1 VIATDEVGELS
12 EARRRECE
20 ARHVLRL
27 PFDRRKPYLDLV
39 AKKRGSEARQDLEQE
54 IKRQFALRRK
64 AA

>member
-1 VIATDEVGELS
+1 MIPRDEVGEGS

-20 ARHVLRL
+20 ARHVLTL

-39 AKKRGSEARQDLEQE
+39 AKRRGVGARHDLELE
-54 IKRQFALRRK
+54 VKRQFALRRK

>member
-1 VIATDEVGELS
+1 MIAADEVGART

-20 ARHVLRL
+20 ARHVLTL

-39 AKKRGSEARQDLEQE
+39 GKRRGADARQDLEQE
-54 IKRQFALRRK
+54 VKRQFALRRK